1 MPASERSCGGQA
13 ETDGFDGLGLKT
25 ISGGWFPGFGRKTG
39 GGLRAVKVRAEG
51 TQRHL
56 RACFEA
62 KGSRRGAV
70 PVEYVYQNMDCIGLV
85 WVVTLI
91 N

>member
-1 MPASERSCGGQA
+1 MLASERSRGGQA
-13 ETDGFDGLGLKT
+13 ETDDFDGLGLKT

-39 GGLRAVKVRAEG
+39 GGLGTVKV
-51 TQRHL
+51 
-56 RACFEA
+56 CFEA

-70 PVEYVYQNMDCIGLV
+70 SVRCVYQNMNCIAPV
-85 WVVTLI
+85 WVVTLV

>member
-1 MPASERSCGGQA
+1 M
-13 ETDGFDGLGLKT
+13 DGFDGLGLKT
-25 ISGGWFPGFGRKTG
+25 ISGGWLPGFGRKIG
-39 GGLRAVKVRAEG
+39 GGLGAVKVRAEG
-51 TQRHL
+51 TRHHL

-70 PVEYVYQNMDCIGLV
+70 SVRCVYQNMDCIAPV
-85 WVVTLI
+85 WVVTLV